1 MEPHAGEVAMVQAP
15 VHLDEDPKLV
25 LPRPS
30 SNLARLLDEVLVA
43 GRGEHGGETG
53 GAGVL
58 VMRCVTVGSLL
69 HDALLHE
76 VSSRSH

>member
-1 MEPHAGEVAMVQAP
+1 MAFADVRLNHLFRCLQERMEPHAGEVAMVQVP

-53 GAGVL
+53 GQ
-58 VMRCVTVGSLL
+58 
-69 HDALLHE
+69 E
-76 VSSRSH
+76 YW

>member
-1 MEPHAGEVAMVQAP
+1 
-15 VHLDEDPKLV
+15 
-25 LPRPS
+25 
-30 SNLARLLDEVLVA
+30 
-43 GRGEHGGETG
+43 
-53 GAGVL
+53 